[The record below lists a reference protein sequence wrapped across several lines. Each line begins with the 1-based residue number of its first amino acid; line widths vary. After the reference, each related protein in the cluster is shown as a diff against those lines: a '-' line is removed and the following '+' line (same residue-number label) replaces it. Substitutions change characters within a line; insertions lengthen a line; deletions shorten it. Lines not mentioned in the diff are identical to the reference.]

1 MSKVFHGC
9 PICNSNFI
17 TVMLNDITQCAW
29 PSCWKCGFDGHTK
42 EDKKAMV
49 IELKLNPDMDDM
61 KLFGEATRVYA
72 VDRTGLFPD
81 ADYDIEEASA
91 VSMQFE
97 NSVFGVMF
105 SACFIQAGMRRSGL
119 DIFCQDGSIEYRLRK
134 SLTLSTA
141 EGEHLW
147 EAKNPYTLEMDRTFI
162 EAVRSGDGS
171 KIRSPYADAV
181 KSAELSIAANQSL
194 LTGQAIHLTK

>member
-1 MSKVFHGC
+1 MWD
-9 PICNSNFI
+9 P
-17 TVMLNDITQCAW
+17 L
-29 PSCWKCGFDGHTK
+29 
-42 EDKKAMV
+42 
-49 IELKLNPDMDDM
+49 
-61 KLFGEATRVYA
+61 TR
-72 VDRTGLFPD
+72 
-81 ADYDIEEASA
+81 
-91 VSMQFE
+91 FE
-97 NSVFGVMF
+97 NGVFGVMF

-119 DIFCQDGSIEYRLRK
+119 DIICQDGSIEYRLRK

-141 EGEHLW
+141 EGEHLC

-162 EAVRSGDGS
+162 EAVRSGDRS